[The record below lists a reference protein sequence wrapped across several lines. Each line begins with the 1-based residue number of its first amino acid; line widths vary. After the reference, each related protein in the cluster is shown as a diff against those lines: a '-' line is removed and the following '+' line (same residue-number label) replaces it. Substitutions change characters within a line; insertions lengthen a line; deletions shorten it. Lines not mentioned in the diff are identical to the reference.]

1 MRVKLQVW
9 DFGGEDKFKFL
20 LPQYSAGSSGGI
32 FMYDITRMPTLIKAR
47 EWINIFKN
55 GLQRNPDEV
64 PIYIV
69 GSKSDLEQER
79 EVKKGD
85 EMLISGLDYSFDFM
99 ECSSKTGESV
109 DDIFDRMVA
118 DIIKRRNIG

>member
-1 MRVKLQVW
+1 MRIKLQIW

-20 LPQYSAGSSGGI
+20 LPAYSSGSTGGI
-32 FMYDITRMPTLIKAR
+32 FMYDITRMSTLIKAR

-55 GLQRNPDEV
+55 GLKRNPDDV

-69 GSKSDLEQER
+69 GSKLDLEEER

-85 EMLISGLDYSFDFM
+85 EMFISGLDYSYEFL

-109 DDIFDRMVA
+109 DDIFNKIVD
-118 DIIKRRNIG
+118 DIISKRKIT